1 MSDSPDEVLTITPD
15 PKYLANLDRTHTSQ
29 RETTAQKVKHTDSQT
44 ETGILS
50 HRDLRASTGNSA
62 PKVPPAQMTKTEPMR
77 RPVRPEDPVET
88 PQASSSDM
96 AEVGRRS
103 EGHRKKAGEALKA
116 TGRLGGYPL
125 GRRDPT

>member
-1 MSDSPDEVLTITPD
+1 V
-15 PKYLANLDRTHTSQ
+15 R
-29 RETTAQKVKHTDSQT
+29 AQNVEDTDSQT

-77 RPVRPEDPVET
+77 RPVRPEEPVET

-96 AEVGRRS
+96 AAAERCWWR
-103 EGHRKKAGEALKA
+103 E
-116 TGRLGGYPL
+116 
-125 GRRDPT
+125 